1 MNNYYSNG
9 KLLITGE
16 YTVLDGAMALAIPT
30 KFGQS
35 LNVTQ
40 IPENNIIWKSI
51 DNENQT
57 WFEDVFAI
65 EEITSG
71 LTNPRNDVSKTLVNI
86 LAATKKLNP
95 NFLLG
100 SIETKTGFSN
110 KLGTWQF
117 FNPYKQYCQLGKG
130 RCLQTIGNNIWW
142 QWL

>member
-30 KFGQS
+30 RFGQS

-65 EEITSG
+65 EEIASG
-71 LTNPRNDVSKTLVNI
+71 
-86 LAATKKLNP
+86 
-95 NFLLG
+95 
-100 SIETKTGFSN
+100 
-110 KLGTWQF
+110 
-117 FNPYKQYCQLGKG
+117 
-130 RCLQTIGNNIWW
+130 
-142 QWL
+142 